1 MAKTDGA
8 GPIIRFGTFEA
19 DVRSGELRKRGVKI
33 KVGDQPFSILAI
45 LLAAPGQVIT
55 RDEIQKRLWPADT
68 FVDFERGLNKAVNR
82 LRDALGDVDRPA
94 GPHRRSDEV
103 GSSHSRRTSRR
114 KPQAP

>member
-1 MAKTDGA
+1 MAKTDGT

-55 RDEIQKRLWPADT
+55 RDEIQS
-68 FVDFERGLNKAVNR
+68 GS
-82 LRDALGDVDRPA
+82 
-94 GPHRRSDEV
+94 GPLIP
-103 GSSHSRRTSRR
+103 SSISTEG
-114 KPQAP
+114 